1 MARVLDVEEET
12 ERPQD
17 HNQGNCIEGPGGS
30 VDELVSPQQQLGFNA
45 MEVFTSD
52 E

>member
-12 ERPQD
+12 ERSENHKESD
-17 HNQGNCIEGPGGS
+17 RIKGPRRS
-30 VDELVSPQQQLGFNA
+30 LDELVSPQQQLGFNA